1 MATKPSGDVPWNEA
15 ELVSMVERLSEI
27 RSTIVK
33 TESILD
39 LSQFGD
45 RRDSARNLVHYL
57 ALRRF
62 DIHDIQE
69 KLALL
74 GVSSLGR
81 AESHVLYNLDAVLS
95 ILSRVCGLNGR
106 LAPPE
111 GGDISPLRGRQLL
124 DKNSEALFGPRSGDR
139 SVRIM
144 VTMPK
149 EAATSYQ
156 LVLDLVANGMDCMR
170 INCAHDSRE
179 EWLGMI
185 RNLKMAEEESG
196 RKCHIFMDLAGP
208 KLRTGPLIAGP
219 KVVKWRPRRDSLGR
233 VTAPARIWLTPREEP
248 EEPPQPVDASLPIAK
263 SWLDR
268 LGAGVYV
275 YFKDTRGARRSLSII
290 SKVGNSIYADSRY
303 TSYVS
308 TGTGL
313 IFKLGGETFRAQVG
327 DLPPAEMPI
336 TVAKGEMLLLSRR
349 RLKGREAER
358 DDSGAVVK
366 PAMISTTLPR
376 ALSHV
381 RVGEHI
387 WLDDGRIGGVVRS
400 ISSSNVQVEITHA
413 PEGGSRLGA
422 DKGINLPDTDLGLSS
437 LTAKDLED
445 LSFVVE
451 HADIVGYSFVHTV
464 DDIDYLHSLLQK
476 KGRAGMG
483 IILKIE
489 TLRAFEHLPGIL
501 LASMRG
507 PVSGVMIARGDLAV
521 EVGYERLA
529 EVQEEILWLCEA
541 AHMPAIWATQ
551 VLEGLAKNGIPSRAE
566 VTDAAM
572 AERAECV
579 MLNKGPF
586 IVPAVKA
593 LDNIL
598 RRMQSHQAKKISLL
612 RHLNIADAFFND
624 LMKDKG

>member
-1 MATKPSGDVPWNEA
+1 MATLQGGETPWNEA
-15 ELVSMVERLSEI
+15 ELASIVERLNEI
-27 RSTIVK
+27 RVTIVK
-33 TESILD
+33 TESIIN

-45 RRDSARNLVHYL
+45 RRDSVRNLIHYL

-69 KLALL
+69 KLSLL
-74 GVSSLGR
+74 GLSSLGR
-81 AESHVLYNLDAVLS
+81 AESHVLYNLDAVLA
-95 ILSRVCGLNGR
+95 ILSRLCGLNGR

-111 GGDISPLRGRQLL
+111 GGDISPLRGRLLL
-124 DKNSEALFGPRSGDR
+124 DKNSEALFGPRSSDR

-144 VTMPK
+144 VTMPS
-149 EAATSYQ
+149 EAATNYQ
-156 LVLDLVANGMDCMR
+156 LVLDLVVCGMDCMR
-170 INCAHDSRE
+170 INCAHDSKE

-185 RNLKMAEEESG
+185 GNLRRAEEESG
-196 RKCHIFMDLAGP
+196 RRCRVFMDLAGP
-208 KLRTGPLIAGP
+208 KLRTGPLRPGP
-219 KVVKWRPRRDSLGR
+219 KVVKWRPKRDPLGR
-233 VTAPARIWLTPREEP
+233 VIAPAKVWMTPKEEP
-248 EEPPQPVDASLPIAK
+248 EEPPWPVDASLPIEK
-263 SWLDR
+263 LWLGR
-268 LGAGVYV
+268 LSTGMYV
-275 YFKDTRGARRSLSII
+275 YFKDTRGAKRSLSII
-290 SKVGNSIYADSRY
+290 SRVGNSLCAESNF

-308 TGTGL
+308 TGTTFT
-313 IFKLGGETFRAQVG
+313 FKFGGEIFRGQAG
-327 DLPPAEMPI
+327 DLPPAELPL
-336 TVAKGEMLLLSRR
+336 TLTRGEKLLLSRR
-349 RLKGREAER
+349 RVNGREAER
-358 DDSGAVVK
+358 DSAGNVVNPAVV
-366 PAMISTTLPR
+366 STTLSR

-381 RVGEHI
+381 QIGEKI
-387 WLDDGRIGGVVRS
+387 WFDDGRIGGVVRS
-400 ISSSNVQVEITHA
+400 ISSVNVEVEITHV
-413 PEGGSRLGA
+413 PEGGGRLGA
-422 DKGINLPDTDLGLSS
+422 DKGINLPDTELGLSS
-437 LTAKDLED
+437 LTKKDLDD
-445 LSFVVE
+445 LSFIVD

-464 DDIDYLHSLLQK
+464 EDIDCLHSLLKK
-476 KGRAGMG
+476 KGRPDMG

-489 TLRAFEHLPGIL
+489 TLRAFEHLPSIL

-598 RRMQSHQAKKISLL
+598 RRMQSHQAKKSSLL
-612 RHLNIADAFFND
+612 RHLDIADAFFKETF
-624 LMKDKG
+624 KDKV